1 MAMRTRI
8 LAVGLAVVSTALPA
22 YAGPKV
28 VVKLQHPAMT
38 EWRLGTVAFHPPQ
51 GECATQVMES
61 VTQTLAKHQISAGPV
76 DLRTR
81 LYEHKVAL
89 PAFLGSADVQSLG
102 KHIDADTLLVVRLS
116 RCTYPERKIGW
127 EHPKDWLGF
136 EDKKV
141 IEYWVTVRSSISGT
155 LQAVDLK
162 SGRIT
167 KALPLDAVPVVT
179 QRSRDSYPE
188 GASVD
193 EVQRQAVAM
202 FAAQIERVFLPWT
215 EEREVVFFD
224 DKDCDLKV
232 AAGLMKTGDVKSALA
247 QSRRNVETCRA
258 NPKAKD
264 KHRRHAL
271 HNLATALLAS
281 GEAGEALPLF
291 EEALRLG
298 GDEEQKQGVEASS
311 ALVKL
316 KGEAGQVE
324 PKIAAATLTGS

>member
-1 MAMRTRI
+1 MRKTTFALC
-8 LAVGLAVVSTALPA
+8 LAGLGAGVPA
-22 YAGPKV
+22 WAGPKV
-28 VVKLQHPAMT
+28 AVKLQHPPIT
-38 EWRLGTVAFHPPQ
+38 EWRLGTVAFLPPQ

-61 VTQTLAKHQISAGPV
+61 VTQTLAKHQVSAGPV
-76 DLRTR
+76 DLRAR
-81 LYEHKVAL
+81 LYERNVAL
-89 PAFLGSADVQSLG
+89 PSFLGSAEVQSLG
-102 KHIDADTLLVVRLS
+102 KHLDADTLLVIRLT
-116 RCTYPERKIGW
+116 RCTYPERTTGW

-141 IEYWVTVRSSISGT
+141 IEYWVTVRTSISGT

-167 KALPLDAVPVVT
+167 KALPIDAVPVVT
-179 QRSRDSYPE
+179 QRSRDAWPE
-188 GASVD
+188 GVSND

-202 FAAQIERVFLPWT
+202 AAGQIERVFLPWT
-215 EEREVVFFD
+215 EERELVFFD

-232 AAGLMKTGDVKSALA
+232 ASGLLKAGDVRGALA
-247 QSRRNVETCRA
+247 QSRKNVETCRV

-271 HNLATALLAS
+271 HNLAAVLLAS
-281 GEAGEALPLF
+281 GAADEALPLF

-298 GDEEQKQGVEASS
+298 GDEEQKQGVEETST
-311 ALVKL
+311 LVKL
-316 KGEAGQVE
+316 KGEAGKVE

>member
-1 MAMRTRI
+1 MMTSRIMAVC
-8 LAVGLAVVSTALPA
+8 LVGLGTAAPA
-22 YAGPKV
+22 WAGPKV
-28 VVKLQHPAMT
+28 AVKLQHPAIT
-38 EWRLGTVAFHPPQ
+38 EWRLGTVAFLPPQ

-61 VTQTLAKHQISAGPV
+61 VTQTLAKHRVSAGPV

-89 PAFLGSADVQSLG
+89 PAFLGTAEVQSLG
-102 KHIDADTLLVVRLS
+102 KHVDADTLLVVRLT
-116 RCTYPERKIGW
+116 RCGFPERKSGW

-141 IEYWVTVRSSISGT
+141 IEYWVSVQTSISGT

-162 SGRIT
+162 GGRIT

-188 GASVD
+188 GATYD
-193 EVQRQAVAM
+193 EVQRQAVARI
-202 FAAQIERVFLPWT
+202 AAQIERVFLPWT

-232 AAGLMKTGDVKSALA
+232 ASGLMKAGDIKGALT
-247 QSRRNVETCRA
+247 QSRKNVDTCRA
-258 NPKAKD
+258 NPKAKE

-271 HNLATALLAS
+271 HNLATVLLAS
-281 GEAGEALPLF
+281 GEADAALPLF

-298 GDEEQKQGVEASS
+298 GDEEQKQGLQETTT
-311 ALVKL
+311 LVKL

>member
-1 MAMRTRI
+1 MRTRT
-8 LAVGLAVVSTALPA
+8 LALCLAAVSTPA
-22 YAGPKV
+22 SAGPKV
-28 VVKLQHPAMT
+28 TVKLQHGAMT
-38 EWRLGTVAFHPPQ
+38 EWRLGTVAFLPPQ

-61 VTQTLAKHQISAGPV
+61 VTQTLAKHRVSAGPV

-89 PAFLGSADVQSLG
+89 PAFLGTAEVQSLG
-102 KHIDADTLLVVRLS
+102 KHVDADTLLVVRLT
-116 RCTYPERKIGW
+116 RCGFPERKSGW

-141 IEYWVTVRSSISGT
+141 IEYWVSVQTSISGT

-188 GASVD
+188 GATYD

-202 FAAQIERVFLPWT
+202 IAAQIERVFLPWT

-232 AAGLMKTGDVKSALA
+232 ASGLMKAGDIKGALT
-247 QSRRNVETCRA
+247 QSRKNVETCRA

-281 GEAGEALPLF
+281 GEADAALPLF

-298 GDEEQKQGVEASS
+298 GDEEQKQGLEETST
-311 ALVKL
+311 LVKL

>member
-1 MAMRTRI
+1 MRTTT
-8 LAVGLAVVSTALPA
+8 LAVCLAASPA
-22 YAGPKV
+22 WAGPKV
-28 VVKLQHPAMT
+28 AVKLQHAAMT
-38 EWRLGTVAFHPPQ
+38 EWKLGTVAFLPPQ

-61 VTQTLAKHQISAGPV
+61 VTQTLAKHRISAGPV
-76 DLRTR
+76 DVRAR
-81 LYEHKVAL
+81 LYEHKVNL
-89 PAFLGSADVQSLG
+89 PAFLGSAEVQSLG
-102 KHIDADTLLVVRLS
+102 KHVDADTLLVVKLS
-116 RCTYPERKIGW
+116 RCTYPERSTGW

-167 KALPLDAVPVVT
+167 KALALDAVPVVT
-179 QRSRDSYPE
+179 QRSRDAWPE
-188 GASVD
+188 GASTD

-202 FAAQIERVFLPWT
+202 FAGQIERVFLPWT
-215 EEREVVFFD
+215 EERELVFFD
-224 DKDCDLKV
+224 DKDCDLKL
-232 AAGLMKTGDVKSALA
+232 AAGLMKAGDIKGALE
-247 QSRRNVETCRA
+247 QSRRNVEACRA

-271 HNLATALLAS
+271 HNLATALLAA
-281 GEAGEALPLF
+281 GEAGAALPLF

-316 KGEAGQVE
+316 RGEAGQVE